1 MFKELKNKT
10 LDFIFSFSEIM
21 SDYKAL
27 I

>member
-1 MFKELKNKT
+1 
-10 LDFIFSFSEIM
+10 LDFVFSFSEIM